1 MAYAGHDQFM
11 KQYHEALKKEL
22 ELFAHNHPC
31 VEPIKTIFFGGG
43 TPSTYPDDLL
53 LDMSATLKRLF
64 NCTQLEEMSIEV
76 NPGTVRVEQLPLWAE
91 LGINRLS
98 IGVQSLNDSVLKNLN
113 RHQSALDVT
122 TLLDRAKDHIPNIS
136 VDLIIGLPGVSVQEW
151 KSLVH
156 TAVQWPIKHISI
168 YFLTIHEGTAL
179 YFRVKKNDVV
189 LPIDDEIVDLYV
201 WTTEFL
207 ANHGFEQYE
216 ISNFAR
222 EGSYSRHN
230 SVYWAHK
237 PYKGFGVGA
246 CSFDGKFRYQNN
258 KNLFKYLAG
267 IEQDGHA
274 DDFCEELADDQL
286 FLEKI
291 MLGLRQTKGIRL
303 EYLLEGVKQ
312 TKEHTLQVLK
322 ELEDVGYIKSQA
334 GFLQLTPAGLAVENE
349 LIIRLAQ

>member
-1 MAYAGHDQFM
+1 MQ
-11 KQYHEALKKEL
+11 QYHQALKKEL
-22 ELFAHNHPC
+22 ETFAQQHPC
-31 VEPIKTIFFGGG
+31 PEPIKTIFFGGG

-53 LDMSATLKRLF
+53 LDMSATLERLF
-64 NCTQLEEMSIEV
+64 NCTQPLEMTIEV
-76 NPGTVRVEQLPLWAE
+76 NPGTVRAEQLELWSG

-98 IGVQSLNDSVLKNLN
+98 IGVQSLNDAVLKNLN

-122 TLLDRAKDHIPNIS
+122 TLLDRAKNHIPNIS
-136 VDLIIGLPGVSVQEW
+136 IDLIIGLPGVSEQEW
-151 KSLVH
+151 KQLVH

-189 LPIDDEIVDLYV
+189 LPLDDEIVDLYV
-201 WTTEFL
+201 WTTAFL
-207 ANHGFEQYE
+207 AEHGFEQYE

-222 EGSYSRHN
+222 EGYYSQHN

-258 KNLFKYLAG
+258 KQLFNYMAAVEK
-267 IEQDGHA
+267 DGRA
-274 DDFCEELADDQL
+274 DDFYEELSDEQL
-286 FLEKI
+286 YLEKL

-303 EYLLEGVKQ
+303 DDLVEGVLQK
-312 TKEHTLQVLK
+312 KEHINRVLK
-322 ELEDVGYIKSQA
+322 ELEEVGYIKSQA
-334 GFLQLTPAGLAVENE
+334 GFVQLTPVGLAVENE
-349 LIIRLAQ
+349 VIVRLTQ